1 MPCLWVLVIIFLAG
15 RVCSELQSAYRPHSS
30 AVERIHGKDQTSF
43 RLRVRAPIETSLGV
57 PRGFLYIGLPFC
69 YTSSMENKDIIGIRM
84 LSSATSVPGQG
95 VGSAY
100 MEQVSLI
107 KEQTDLFKVY
117 EGKEKGRAQIN
128 HVHTVNPSYRMKM
141 DSHHVNVIYV
151 HFLPTTLNG
160 SIKLPPL
167 SFKIFKSYVKG
178 TYKKADEIVVVNPI
192 FIKPLVEMGID
203 EENITFIPNYVSS
216 DEFHPLS
223 QEEILKGK
231 EKYGIDPNKFSVL
244 GCGQVQTRK
253 GVLDFLET
261 AKSLPE
267 VEFLW
272 AGGFSFGKM
281 TDGYKELKKAMDEAP
296 KNVHFLGL
304 LPREDMNLVFNMA
317 SIFFMPSFD
326 ELMPMSILE
335 ACDCQK
341 PLLLRDLDLYPGI
354 FFDRYASA
362 HDVTGFVTEIKRF
375 ASDPDYYACYVEESA
390 KIAEFYSKE
399 HVASLWREYY
409 PRILR
414 KWEGKKKIRR

>member
-1 MPCLWVLVIIFLAG
+1 MG
-15 RVCSELQSAYRPHSS
+15 
-30 AVERIHGKDQTSF
+30 
-43 RLRVRAPIETSLGV
+43 TSLGET
-57 PRGFLYIGLPFC
+57 RGFLYIAPPFC
-69 YTSSMENKDIIGIRM
+69 YTSPMENKDIIGVRM
-84 LSSATSVPGQG
+84 LSAATSVPGQG

-117 EGKEKGRAQIN
+117 ENKEKGRAQIN
-128 HVHTVNPSYRMKM
+128 HVHTVNPSFRMKM

-192 FIKPLVEMGID
+192 FIDPLVKMGIPR
-203 EENITFIPNYVSS
+203 ENITFIPNYVSS
-216 DEFHPLS
+216 TEFHPLG
-223 QEEILKGK
+223 EEEVLNAKK
-231 EKYGIDPNKFSVL
+231 KYGIDPSKFSVL

-261 AKSLPE
+261 AKALPE

-281 TDGYKELKKAMDEAP
+281 TDGYKELKKAMEDAP
-296 KNVHFLGL
+296 SNAHFLGL
-304 LPREDMNLVFNMA
+304 LPREEMNVVFNMA
-317 SIFFMPSFD
+317 SLFFMPSFD

-335 ACDCQK
+335 ACDCKK
-341 PLLLRDLDLYPGI
+341 PLLLRNLDLYPGI
-354 FFDRYASA
+354 FFDHYAAAS
-362 HDVTGFVTEIKRF
+362 DVAGFVDQIKKF
-375 ASDPDYYACYVEESA
+375 ASDESYYSNYVKESE

-409 PRILR
+409 PRILK
-414 KWEGKKKIRR
+414 KWQSKKKIRF